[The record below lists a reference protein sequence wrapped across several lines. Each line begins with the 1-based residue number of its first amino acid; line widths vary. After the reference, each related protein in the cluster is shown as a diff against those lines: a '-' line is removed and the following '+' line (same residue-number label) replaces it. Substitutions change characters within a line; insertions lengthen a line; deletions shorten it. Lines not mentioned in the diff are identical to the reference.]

1 MGNTLNNHF
10 NVNLMTANLMTLR
23 DLRVQTFK
31 ERREGRLTKLPSSFY
46 NRMKKLE
53 NQIRQVIENTKNDPS
68 RFEKANADIRKFM
81 DMKLELHKHRE
92 RKLTDLAREK
102 INGQN
107 PNTENAHNSENEYL
121 VALCGVIEEHR
132 KKTLLSK
139 DITYIEEVVE
149 ETEIKEPEIEEAN
162 IKENKVEK
170 LVTKTPET
178 EKSDFEEPKIEEYV
192 KVEVLEDLPTFTGMD
207 ANNYTLKNDDIA
219 DIPIY
224 NAKILSD
231 AGKVKIIKEVKT

>member
-1 MGNTLNNHF
+1 MDD
-10 NVNLMTANLMTLR
+10 NLMTLR

-53 NQIRQVIENTKNDPS
+53 NQIKQVIESTKDDLS

-102 INGQN
+102 VNGQS
-107 PNTENAHNSENEYL
+107 PNTENAHNSEMEYL
-121 VALCGVIEEHR
+121 MALCGVIEEHR
-132 KKTLLSK
+132 KKTLLNK
-139 DITYIEEVVE
+139 DMTPIEEVIE
-149 ETEIKEPEIEEAN
+149 ETEIIESEMEETNNDVKEIQEAVARMPKNEKTVIEKHR
-162 IKENKVEK
+162 I
-170 LVTKTPET
+170 T
-178 EKSDFEEPKIEEYV
+178 ESEQVKEEYV

-207 ANNYTLKNDDIA
+207 ANNYTLKNKDVA
-219 DIPIY
+219 EVPIY
-224 NAKILSD
+224 NAKMLSD
-231 AGKVKIIKEVKT
+231 AGKVKIVKEVEN

>member
-1 MGNTLNNHF
+1 
-10 NVNLMTANLMTLR
+10 MTLR

-53 NQIRQVIENTKNDPS
+53 NQIKQVIESTKDDLS

-102 INGQN
+102 VNGQS
-107 PNTENAHNSENEYL
+107 PDTENVHNSEMEYL
-121 VALCGVIEEHR
+121 MALCGVIEEHR
-132 KKTLLSK
+132 KKTLLNK
-139 DITYIEEVVE
+139 DMTSIKEIIE
-149 ETEIKEPEIEEAN
+149 ETEIIESEMEETNNDVKEIQEA
-162 IKENKVEK
+162 
-170 LVTKTPET
+170 VTRTPENEKTVIEKHKIT
-178 EKSDFEEPKIEEYV
+178 ESEQIKEEYV

-207 ANNYTLKNDDIA
+207 ANNYTLKNKDVVEV
-219 DIPIY
+219 PIY
-224 NAKILSD
+224 NAKMLSD
-231 AGKVKIIKEVKT
+231 AGKVKIVKEVKT

>member
-1 MGNTLNNHF
+1 
-10 NVNLMTANLMTLR
+10 MTDNLMTLR

-46 NRMKKLE
+46 NRMNQLE
-53 NQIRQVIENTKNDPS
+53 SQIRQVIENTKKDPT

-102 INGQN
+102 VNGQN
-107 PNTENAHNSENEYL
+107 PNTENAHNSEIEYL
-121 VALCGVIEEHR
+121 VALCSVIEEHR

-139 DITYIEEVVE
+139 DINYIEEETKIIESESE
-149 ETEIKEPEIEEAN
+149 ELN
-162 IKENKVEK
+162 IDKNKIQQP
-170 LVTKTPET
+170 VTKTSEN
-178 EKSDFEEPKIEEYV
+178 EKSIIEKPKITESKEVKDKEEYV

-207 ANNYTLKNDDIA
+207 AKNYTLKNNEIT

-224 NAKILSD
+224 NARMLSD
-231 AGKVKIIKEVKT
+231 AGKVKIVKGVET

>member
-31 ERREGRLTKLPSSFY
+31 ERREGRLTKLPTSFY

>member
-1 MGNTLNNHF
+1 
-10 NVNLMTANLMTLR
+10 MTGDLMTLR

-31 ERREGRLTKLPSSFY
+31 ERREGRLTKLPSTFY
-46 NRMKKLE
+46 SKMVKLE
-53 NQIRQVIENTKNDPS
+53 GQIRDVIENTKDDPKK
-68 RFEKANADIRKFM
+68 FEKANSDIRKFM

-102 INGQN
+102 VNGQS
-107 PNTENAHNSENEYL
+107 PNTENAQENEIKYL

-139 DITYIEEVVE
+139 NIKSTKIINKIKEQKIKETKLK
-149 ETEIKEPEIEEAN
+149 ETENTKINETQ
-162 IKENKVEK
+162 VGLSEK
-170 LVTKTPET
+170 TI
-178 EKSDFEEPKIEEYV
+178 DNEEYV
-192 KVEVLEDLPTFTGMD
+192 KVEILEDLPTFTGMD
-207 ANNYTLKNDDIA
+207 ANNYTLKNNDVVN
-219 DIPIY
+219 IPIY

>member
-1 MGNTLNNHF
+1 
-10 NVNLMTANLMTLR
+10 MTANLMTLR

-46 NRMKKLE
+46 NRMNQLE
-53 NQIRQVIENTKNDPS
+53 SQIRQVIENTKKDPT

-102 INGQN
+102 VNGQN
-107 PNTENAHNSENEYL
+107 PNTENAHNSEIEYL
-121 VALCGVIEEHR
+121 VALCSVIEEHR

-139 DITYIEEVVE
+139 DINYIEEETKIIESESE
-149 ETEIKEPEIEEAN
+149 ELN
-162 IKENKVEK
+162 IDKNKIQQP
-170 LVTKTPET
+170 VTKTSEN
-178 EKSDFEEPKIEEYV
+178 EKSIIEKPKITESKEVKDKEEYV

-207 ANNYTLKNDDIA
+207 AKNYTLKKNEIT

-224 NAKILSD
+224 NARMLSD
-231 AGKVKIIKEVKT
+231 AGKVKIVKGVET

>member
-1 MGNTLNNHF
+1 
-10 NVNLMTANLMTLR
+10 MTANLMTLR

-46 NRMKKLE
+46 NRMNQLE
-53 NQIRQVIENTKNDPS
+53 SQIRQVIENTKKDPT

-102 INGQN
+102 VNGQN
-107 PNTENAHNSENEYL
+107 PNTENAHNSEIEYL
-121 VALCGVIEEHR
+121 VALCSVIEEHR

-139 DITYIEEVVE
+139 DINYIEEETKIIESESE
-149 ETEIKEPEIEEAN
+149 ELN
-162 IKENKVEK
+162 IDKNKIQQP
-170 LVTKTPET
+170 VTKTSEN
-178 EKSDFEEPKIEEYV
+178 EKSIIEKPKITESKEVKDKEEYV

-207 ANNYTLKNDDIA
+207 AKNYTLKNNEIT

-224 NAKILSD
+224 NARMLSD
-231 AGKVKIIKEVKT
+231 AGKVKIVKGVET

>member
-10 NVNLMTANLMTLR
+10 NAKIMTADLMTLR

-46 NRMKKLE
+46 TRMKKLE
-53 NQIRQVIENTKNDPS
+53 NQIRTVIKDTKNDQTK
-68 RFEKANADIRKFM
+68 FAKANADIRKFM

-102 INGQN
+102 INGQG
-107 PNTENAHNSENEYL
+107 PNTENAHKSEIEYL
-121 VALCGVIEEHR
+121 IALCGVIENHR

-139 DITYIEEVVE
+139 DINSIEELIIDE
-149 ETEIKEPEIEEAN
+149 N
-162 IKENKVEK
+162 II
-170 LVTKTPET
+170 
-178 EKSDFEEPKIEEYV
+178 EEPKIDENIIEEPEIDENIIEEPKKMVHNEEYL
-192 KVEVLEDLPTFTGMD
+192 KVQVLEDLPTFTGMD
-207 ANNYTLKNDDIA
+207 ANNYTLKNEDIA

-231 AGKVKIIKEVKT
+231 AGKVKIIKEVKA

>member
-1 MGNTLNNHF
+1 
-10 NVNLMTANLMTLR
+10 MTLR

-46 NRMKKLE
+46 NRMNQLE
-53 NQIRQVIENTKNDPS
+53 SQIRQVIENTKKDPT

-102 INGQN
+102 VNGQN
-107 PNTENAHNSENEYL
+107 PNTVNAHNSEIEYL
-121 VALCGVIEEHR
+121 VALCSVIEEHR

-139 DITYIEEVVE
+139 DINYIEEETKIIESESE
-149 ETEIKEPEIEEAN
+149 ELN
-162 IKENKVEK
+162 IDKNKIQQP
-170 LVTKTPET
+170 VTKTSEN
-178 EKSDFEEPKIEEYV
+178 EKSIIEKPKITESKEVKDKEEYV

-207 ANNYTLKNDDIA
+207 AKNYTLKKNEIT

-224 NAKILSD
+224 NARMLSD
-231 AGKVKIIKEVKT
+231 AGKVKIVKGVET

>member
-10 NVNLMTANLMTLR
+10 NAKIMTADLMTLR

-46 NRMKKLE
+46 TRMKKLE
-53 NQIRQVIENTKNDPS
+53 NQIRTVIKDTKNDQTK
-68 RFEKANADIRKFM
+68 FAKANADIRKFM

-102 INGQN
+102 INGQG
-107 PNTENAHNSENEYL
+107 PNTENAHKSEIEYL
-121 VALCGVIEEHR
+121 IALCGVIENHR

-139 DITYIEEVVE
+139 DINSIEELIIDE
-149 ETEIKEPEIEEAN
+149 NIIEEPEIDEY
-162 IKENKVEK
+162 II
-170 LVTKTPET
+170 
-178 EKSDFEEPKIEEYV
+178 EEPKKVVHNEEYL
-192 KVEVLEDLPTFTGMD
+192 KVQVLEDLPTFTGMD
-207 ANNYTLKNDDIA
+207 ANNYTLKNEDIA

-231 AGKVKIIKEVKT
+231 AGKVKIIKEVKA

>member
-10 NVNLMTANLMTLR
+10 NAKIMTADLMTLR

-46 NRMKKLE
+46 TRMKKLE
-53 NQIRQVIENTKNDPS
+53 NQIRTVIKDTKNDQTK
-68 RFEKANADIRKFM
+68 FAKANADIRKFM

-102 INGQN
+102 INGQG
-107 PNTENAHNSENEYL
+107 PNTENAHKSEIEYL
-121 VALCGVIEEHR
+121 IALCGVIENHR

-139 DITYIEEVVE
+139 DINSIEELIIDE
-149 ETEIKEPEIEEAN
+149 N
-162 IKENKVEK
+162 II
-170 LVTKTPET
+170 
-178 EKSDFEEPKIEEYV
+178 EEPKIDEKIIEEPEIDENIIEEPKKMVHNEEYL
-192 KVEVLEDLPTFTGMD
+192 KVQVLEDLPTFTGMD
-207 ANNYTLKNDDIA
+207 ANNYTLKNEDIA

-231 AGKVKIIKEVKT
+231 AGKVKIIKEVKA

>member
-1 MGNTLNNHF
+1 
-10 NVNLMTANLMTLR
+10 MTLR

-46 NRMKKLE
+46 NRMNQLE
-53 NQIRQVIENTKNDPS
+53 SQIRQVIENTKKDPT

-102 INGQN
+102 VNGQN
-107 PNTENAHNSENEYL
+107 PNTVNAHNSEIEYL
-121 VALCGVIEEHR
+121 VALCSVIEEHR

-139 DITYIEEVVE
+139 DINYIEEETKIIESESE
-149 ETEIKEPEIEEAN
+149 ELN
-162 IKENKVEK
+162 IDKNKIQQP
-170 LVTKTPET
+170 VTKTSEN
-178 EKSDFEEPKIEEYV
+178 EKSIIEKPKITESKEVKDKEEYV

-207 ANNYTLKNDDIA
+207 AKNYTLKNNEIT

-224 NAKILSD
+224 NARMLSD
-231 AGKVKIIKEVKT
+231 AGKVKIVKGVET

>member
-1 MGNTLNNHF
+1 
-10 NVNLMTANLMTLR
+10 MTLR

-46 NRMKKLE
+46 NRMNQLE
-53 NQIRQVIENTKNDPS
+53 SQIRQVIENTKKDPT

-102 INGQN
+102 VNGQN
-107 PNTENAHNSENEYL
+107 PNTENAHNSEIEYL
-121 VALCGVIEEHR
+121 VALCSVIEEHR

-139 DITYIEEVVE
+139 DINYIEEETKIIESESE
-149 ETEIKEPEIEEAN
+149 ELN
-162 IKENKVEK
+162 IDKNKIQQP
-170 LVTKTPET
+170 VTKTSEN
-178 EKSDFEEPKIEEYV
+178 EKSIIEKPKITESKEVKDKEEYV

-207 ANNYTLKNDDIA
+207 AKNYTLKNNEIT

-224 NAKILSD
+224 NARMLSD
-231 AGKVKIIKEVKT
+231 AGKVKIVKGVET

>member
-1 MGNTLNNHF
+1 
-10 NVNLMTANLMTLR
+10 MTLR

-46 NRMKKLE
+46 NRMNQLE
-53 NQIRQVIENTKNDPS
+53 SQIRQVIENTKKDPT

-102 INGQN
+102 VNGQN
-107 PNTENAHNSENEYL
+107 PNTENAHNSEIEYL
-121 VALCGVIEEHR
+121 VALCSVIEEHR

-139 DITYIEEVVE
+139 DINYIEEETKIIESESE
-149 ETEIKEPEIEEAN
+149 ELN
-162 IKENKVEK
+162 IDKNKIQQP
-170 LVTKTPET
+170 VTKTSEN
-178 EKSDFEEPKIEEYV
+178 EKSIIEKPKITESKEVKDKEEYV

-207 ANNYTLKNDDIA
+207 AKNYTLKNNEIT

-224 NAKILSD
+224 NARMLSD
-231 AGKVKIIKEVKT
+231 AGKVKIVKGVKT